1 MGERTVPVE
10 ASVEAA
16 LDMSSRPLRVE
27 TFAEL
32 FDSVAMAEIIGPD
45 TDGVI
50 WLSGVH
56 AATGMPR
63 TVRLGRPDEPLGRAA
78 LRWRAARAGRDRRH

>member
-1 MGERTVPVE
+1 
-10 ASVEAA
+10 
-16 LDMSSRPLRVE
+16 
-27 TFAEL
+27 
-32 FDSVAMAEIIGPD
+32 MAEVIGPD
-45 TDGVI
+45 TVGVI